1 MKKIKVLLIL
11 TVIAAMFLA
20 ACQPETIVE
29 TVTETV
35 VEEVEVEVGTKRL
48 VLTSRMF
55 SPPAEQTFFINEIL
69 KPFEEETGIEVIF
82 EILDQDAMFDRVG
95 VQQETD
101 HVTMDIIVVHNGQF
115 ATWIDAGYMD
125 TLNDIVA
132 TWDDRTILP
141 AFESDTDVDG
151 VKYFVPISADVYL
164 LIANNKALPYL
175 PDGADV
181 DGLTYEEYAQWAVN
195 VAEGE
200 GEGKVCVTGIPQK
213 MWVYQFGG
221 SAMSYGG
228 GFPDINSEAAAKAW
242 ENWVK
247 IGAADGFMPTVLNVD
262 NCTDPLMREE
272 AWLSVTHNAR
282 VGQAYASNE
291 TQFVV
296 GPAPSGPEGIGSI
309 AGAHGFGIV
318 KGSPNYDLAV
328 ILLEYLT
335 RPDIQ
340 LKIGK
345 GTGGFIPA
353 IAEAIEYMGDEPVD
367 EIITKAL
374 LVLENAQVSGVPA
387 SLYQDWGAV
396 KLVFDNVFKDMV
408 LGGGGVVDQTLLDA
422 GAAEIE
428 ALLN

>member
-1 MKKIKVLLIL
+1 MKKYKVLLIL

-20 ACQPETIVE
+20 ACQPETA
-29 TVTETV
+29 
-35 VEEVEVEVGTKRL
+35 VGKKL

-55 SPPAEQTFFINEIL
+55 SPPEEQTFFINEIL

-82 EILDQDAMFDRVG
+82 EILDQDAMLDRVA

-101 HVTMDIIVVHNGQF
+101 HVTMDIIVAHNGDF
-115 ATWIDAGYMD
+115 ATWTDAGYVD
-125 TLNDIVA
+125 PLNDIIGK
-132 TWDDRTILP
+132 WKDRTILP

-151 VKYFVPISADVYL
+151 VTYFVPISADVYL

-175 PDGADV
+175 PDGADI
-181 DGLTYEEYAQWAVN
+181 DNLTYEEYAQWAVN

-221 SAMSYGG
+221 SALSYGG
-228 GFPDINSEAAAKAW
+228 GFPDVNSEGAVKAW

-262 NCTDPLMREE
+262 NCTEPLMREE
-272 AWLSVTHNAR
+272 AWLSVAHNAR

-291 TQFVV
+291 TQFTVA
-296 GPAPSGPEGIGSI
+296 PAPSGSEGIGSI

-318 KGSPNYDLAV
+318 KGSSNYDLAV
-328 ILLEYLT
+328 VLLEYLT

-353 IAEAIEYMGDEPVD
+353 MAEAVEYLGDEPVD

-374 LVLENAQVSGVPA
+374 MVFENAKVSGIPA
-387 SLYQDWGAV
+387 SKYQDWGSV
-396 KLVFDNVFKDMV
+396 KLIFDNIFNDMV
-408 LGGGGVVDQTLLDA
+408 LGGGGVVDQALLDA
-422 GAAEIE
+422 GAAELE
-428 ALLN
+428 ALLK